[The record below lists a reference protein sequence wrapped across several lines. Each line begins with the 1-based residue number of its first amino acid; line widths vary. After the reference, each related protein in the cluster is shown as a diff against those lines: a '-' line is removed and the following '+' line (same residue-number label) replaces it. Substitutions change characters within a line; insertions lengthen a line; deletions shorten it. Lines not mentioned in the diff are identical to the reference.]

1 MLQSLRRD
9 MGTAHRCRTRP
20 SHRTGPTKI
29 EITFWRYDF
38 YHKPLWAILDVSNFD
53 LRIFKTSIPQPRTCM
68 TCDLL
73 HHPVDFDWHLLWN
86 KMMTW
91 NSNAPPVRINLSQ
104 DDVDPAFAHEKWMD
118 CLSCDKTESWW
129 VQSPLKKVLNAFLSA
144 ILSPLRTFWRMVCY
158 YIYTVWYI
166 LSELK
171 VLHLLGCSKSL
182 TAEWKWESVT
192 IISLTKYLTS
202 GWDCRMK
209 NIILE
214 MMSNVKRPLFWRNLC
229 M

>member
-29 EITFWRYDF
+29 EITFRRYDF
-38 YHKPLWAILDVSNFD
+38 YPKPLWAILDVSNFD

-118 CLSCDKTESWW
+118 CLVTKR
-129 VQSPLKKVLNAFLSA
+129 KVDEYKAPWRKCWMLSFQLFCHPWELFGEWCA
-144 ILSPLRTFWRMVCY
+144 T
-158 YIYTVWYI
+158 IYTLYGISYLNWRSCICWDARKALRQNENERVWQ
-166 LSELK
+166 
-171 VLHLLGCSKSL
+171 
-182 TAEWKWESVT
+182 
-192 IISLTKYLTS
+192 
-202 GWDCRMK
+202 
-209 NIILE
+209 
-214 MMSNVKRPLFWRNLC
+214 
-229 M
+229 